1 MTHLRR
7 IASAALTL
15 AVVVAAVVLWP
26 AHLGGSTRLVLVSG
40 TSMEPTYLLGDVVV
54 VRSKDRPE
62 VGDVVVFAIPEG
74 TGAGQLV
81 IHRIV
86 DTDAEGRFIT
96 QGDNRD
102 TIDQWPL
109 AADDIAGTPI
119 LRLPYAGRLAMALG
133 RFPVTS
139 VGLGLIATVVLWPR
153 RRHDEELTTAEPGG
167 TEQDPSSVAVPTGAS
182 AWADDPWAEFDALL
196 GLADERSPAEPT
208 AARTPA
214 PMSAEELLAQA
225 QAWVDEELA
234 RTTTSADR
242 APSATPGDRPH
253 RHERSTADGGPID
266 PDDDRD
272 DDRHD
277 GTDARHDDRRDDAE
291 EMSDAGHDHDDT
303 DDRDHSPPPS
313 SGSTLPRRQPRRRAA
328 PDSPRPATAG
338 PRASVRTAWER
349 LAERPLDELRFG

>member
-1 MTHLRR
+1 MTQLRR

-15 AVVVAAVVLWP
+15 VVVVAAVLLWP

-86 DTDAEGRFIT
+86 DTDADGRFIT

-109 AADDIAGTPI
+109 AAEDIVGTPI

-133 RFPVTS
+133 SFPVTA

-153 RRHDEELTTAEPGG
+153 HRHDEESPETETGTAGDEPPAVATTTG
-167 TEQDPSSVAVPTGAS
+167 TSV
-182 AWADDPWAEFDALL
+182 WADDPWAEFDALL
-196 GLADERSPAEPT
+196 GLADDASTGEPT
-208 AARTPA
+208 EDRTPS
-214 PMSAEELLAQA
+214 PMTAEELLAQA

-234 RTTTSADR
+234 RMTTPTDP
-242 APSATPGDRPH
+242 APSV
-253 RHERSTADGGPID
+253 RHE
-266 PDDDRD
+266 DD
-272 DDRHD
+272 HL
-277 GTDARHDDRRDDAE
+277 
-291 EMSDAGHDHDDT
+291 DDT
-303 DDRDHSPPPS
+303 DDTDEPDDGEHRPPPS
-313 SGSTLPRRQPRRRAA
+313 SGSALPRRQPGRRHTTPDTARPVSAGARA
-328 PDSPRPATAG
+328 TF
-338 PRASVRTAWER
+338 RTAWER